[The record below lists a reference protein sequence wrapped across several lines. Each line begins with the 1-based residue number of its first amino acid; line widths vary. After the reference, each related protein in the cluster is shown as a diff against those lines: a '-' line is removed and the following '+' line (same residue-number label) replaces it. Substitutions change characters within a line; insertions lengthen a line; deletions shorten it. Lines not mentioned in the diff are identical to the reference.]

1 MRNKLKVYKV
11 ESEKSAAAT
20 TLNFTNFQLY
30 KLPTFHSSVAG
41 GVA

>member
-11 ESEKSAAAT
+11 ESGKLAAAT
-20 TLNFTNFQLY
+20 FNFTNFQLY
-30 KLPTFHSSVAG
+30 ELSTCHSSVAG